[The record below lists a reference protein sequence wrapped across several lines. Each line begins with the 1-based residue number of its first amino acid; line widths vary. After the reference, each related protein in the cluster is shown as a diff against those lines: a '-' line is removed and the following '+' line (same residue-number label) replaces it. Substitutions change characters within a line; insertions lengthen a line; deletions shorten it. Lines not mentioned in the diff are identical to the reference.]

1 LLEYYEEKM
10 ADRAAERAVLCGL
23 FQYGEDALLDVA
35 DFLDAG
41 SFTDPLNQA
50 VFKCIMH
57 LYEKKEMRQFD
68 QTSLMAC
75 ASKLGYDTFF
85 EKAAD
90 INHIRSLM
98 TGRVLLENVRT
109 WGAQVRK
116 LQVGRLLRDQ
126 LREAAMSLED
136 IRGTESIETILGL
149 AETVVFDFSSLLHN
163 DETSTPQLIG
173 EGLMEY
179 LDALEANPVDIVG
192 ISSGMKYYDQA
203 IGGGFRRKTVSM
215 IGARPKALRY
225 GSTVY
230 TPDGPCPIEHIVVGD
245 KILHP
250 FEGTTYA
257 TGVYDHPHTQI
268 YRVLFRDGDFV
279 DCCGDHL
286 WEVYKRYPCKLLEQ
300 KTPYHKTTKDLM
312 GDLHIGNQQEHKWD
326 IRLPSPTQFN
336 HKDVVLDPYVLG
348 LLIGDGSFRNAIT
361 FSTGDAELIQYIKLT
376 LSNDIKLE
384 IDTPTCKTYRINGLQ
399 NTIRQLGLYK
409 IKALHKFI
417 PHDYIYNDIDV
428 RLEILRGLLDTDGDC
443 TLDTRS
449 KQSRS
454 RYSTISLELAKNVQT
469 IVQSLGG
476 LCSINKQVGQ
486 YNDKPHL
493 SYRCEIRLPEQYNPF
508 KLTRK
513 HKLHTDRKIGEL
525 KRTIVDITPMGVDN
539 ARCITVENND
549 GLFMTDNFIVTHN
562 TGKSMLAANIGLH
575 IAGQINIPVLY
586 LDTEMVKEDHWS
598 RMLPNLCLRAGAQVT
613 ITELETGQYSITNHK
628 QESVRAAA
636 AILVGDEQNPP
647 MPFHYLNVSGK
658 PFEEI
663 VSIMRRWV
671 TKEVGFDEEGN
682 RNNCIIL
689 YDYMKMMT
697 GDSLNS
703 SMKEYQVLG
712 FMMSALHNFTVRHD
726 VPVLS
731 FIQLNRDG
739 IDRESTDI
747 ISGSDR
753 VLWLVTNF
761 TVYKFKSAE
770 EIADTGP
777 QYGNC
782 KLVPISARHG
792 EGLSPGD
799 YINIR
804 FEGRFGS
811 IQEGETKSR
820 VKQREK
826 ENHPVNDADHVP
838 FDQESDESVQPS
850 PSKSGN

>member
-1 LLEYYEEKM
+1 MSDYFEEKM

-50 VFKCIMH
+50 TFKCITH
-57 LYEKKEMRQFD
+57 LYEKKDITQFD
-68 QTSLMAC
+68 QTSLIAC
-75 ASKLGYDTFF
+75 ATELGYETFF

-90 INHIRSLM
+90 VNHLRSLM

-136 IRGTESIETILGL
+136 IKGTESIEAILGL

-163 DETSTPQLIG
+163 DETSTPILIG

-215 IGARPKALRY
+215 IGARPK
-225 GSTVY
+225 
-230 TPDGPCPIEHIVVGD
+230 
-245 KILHP
+245 
-250 FEGTTYA
+250 
-257 TGVYDHPHTQI
+257 
-268 YRVLFRDGDFV
+268 
-279 DCCGDHL
+279 
-286 WEVYKRYPCKLLEQ
+286 
-300 KTPYHKTTKDLM
+300 
-312 GDLHIGNQQEHKWD
+312 
-326 IRLPSPTQFN
+326 
-336 HKDVVLDPYVLG
+336 
-348 LLIGDGSFRNAIT
+348 
-361 FSTGDAELIQYIKLT
+361 
-376 LSNDIKLE
+376 
-384 IDTPTCKTYRINGLQ
+384 
-399 NTIRQLGLYK
+399 
-409 IKALHKFI
+409 
-417 PHDYIYNDIDV
+417 
-428 RLEILRGLLDTDGDC
+428 
-443 TLDTRS
+443 
-449 KQSRS
+449 
-454 RYSTISLELAKNVQT
+454 
-469 IVQSLGG
+469 
-476 LCSINKQVGQ
+476 
-486 YNDKPHL
+486 
-493 SYRCEIRLPEQYNPF
+493 
-508 KLTRK
+508 
-513 HKLHTDRKIGEL
+513 
-525 KRTIVDITPMGVDN
+525 
-539 ARCITVENND
+539 
-549 GLFMTDNFIVTHN
+549 

-575 IAGQINIPVLY
+575 IAGQVNIPVLY

-598 RMLPNLCLRAGAQVT
+598 RMLPNLCLKAGTQVT
-613 ITELETGQYSITNHK
+613 INELETGQYSIIAHK
-628 QESVRAAA
+628 QAKVREAA
-636 AILVGDEQNPP
+636 AILTGNDDTPP

-682 RNNCIIL
+682 RNDCIII

-697 GDSLNS
+697 GDGLND

-712 FMMSALHNFTVRHD
+712 FMMSALHNFAVRHD

-747 ISGSDR
+747 IAGSDR
-753 VLWLVTNF
+753 ILWLVTNF
-761 TVYKFKSAE
+761 TVYKLKSAE
-770 EIADTGP
+770 EIADGDP
-777 QYGNC
+777 RDGNC

-792 EGLSPGD
+792 EGLTPGD

-811 IQEGETKSR
+811 ITEGETKSGI
-820 VKQREK
+820 KQRAK
-826 ENHPVNDADHVP
+826 ANTPVDDAETVP
-838 FDQESDESVQPS
+838 FDGEEHNEQDQVQPS
-850 PSKSGN
+850 GGESDN